1 MNIFVTGSNGY
12 IGSNFL
18 NKASSRGYK
27 IFALTR
33 KKKNKKIKNVQWLV
47 GSIEKKWKELEKT
60 DVLVHLATYGGYE
73 RFPKFKDCYNF
84 NFLKSKKLI
93 QNAYNF
99 GCRKLLIIGSKK
111 EKRFKSL
118 KFDSKKIKNYEKK
131 PDFIYPFSKALF
143 TNFCLKF
150 SKKNKDVKCRII
162 RLFHVYGKNENK
174 KRLWPS
180 LINAAKKDKNFQ
192 MSVAEQKTDFN
203 YIDNIIDGL
212 INALNF
218 DLKKR
223 YFPQIW
229 EMGSGKTMSVKK
241 FAKLIW
247 NKLNPSSKIIFSKI
261 KNYDK
266 KSFKIKK
273 DNHWKI
279 SYTSPALTVKRLNK

>member
-1 MNIFVTGSNGY
+1 
-12 IGSNFL
+12 
-18 NKASSRGYK
+18 
-27 IFALTR
+27 
-33 KKKNKKIKNVQWLV
+33 
-47 GSIEKKWKELEKT
+47 
-60 DVLVHLATYGGYE
+60 
-73 RFPKFKDCYNF
+73 
-84 NFLKSKKLI
+84 
-93 QNAYNF
+93 
-99 GCRKLLIIGSKK
+99 
-111 EKRFKSL
+111 
-118 KFDSKKIKNYEKK
+118 
-131 PDFIYPFSKALF
+131 
-143 TNFCLKF
+143 
-150 SKKNKDVKCRII
+150 
-162 RLFHVYGKNENK
+162 
-174 KRLWPS
+174 
-180 LINAAKKDKNFQ
+180 